1 MLLLLLKPETT
12 SIIEL
17 LLQMHADNQI
27 SNTVIVSRRGYG
39 GR

>member
-1 MLLLLLKPETT
+1 MLLLKPETT
-12 SIIEL
+12 SIIV
-17 LLQMHADNQI
+17 LLQMIHADNQI